1 MKKTPLAKLIKQLES
16 FRDDQEDSLSSDHT
30 KRVIGHTIRW
40 ATALLA
46 EERENLT
53 NAYSDG
59 RLSMLKSSGLIKVEQ
74 YFTETFEQ

>member
-40 ATALLA
+40 ATDLLA
-46 EERENLT
+46 EERENLIDT
-53 NAYSDG
+53 YETVQGREDG
-59 RLSMLKSSGLIKVEQ
+59 SMVEHGEE
-74 YFTETFEQ
+74 YFTQNFEQ